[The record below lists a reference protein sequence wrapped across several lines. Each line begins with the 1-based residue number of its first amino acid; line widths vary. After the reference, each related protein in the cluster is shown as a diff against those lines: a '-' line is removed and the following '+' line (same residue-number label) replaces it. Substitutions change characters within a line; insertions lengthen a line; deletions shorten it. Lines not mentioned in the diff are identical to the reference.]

1 MPSILFATN
10 SDKLS
15 GGNRQLALAA
25 NALAA
30 SGHTVTVIAPTGRK
44 LGGTL
49 DAAVACIPSGPRLG
63 LLQARRILAHTQPD
77 VVHCFHSR
85 VYKAFLFAKLLGARF
100 RLFLNRGVVFVPGS
114 FPLFFLPQLDG
125 IICNSEAAATVLRRL
140 WIPQRKIHRV
150 PNAIAMP
157 EGCPN
162 PATRPSPPWVTFV
175 GGTKPY
181 KGLDIFLRAMASL
194 ARRRRDFAVHVV
206 GTHADSRWEALLGP
220 AVERTCFHGAVAHAE
235 VLRVL
240 SATSI
245 FVLASRQESQ
255 PNALLEAMACGAAPV
270 ATAVGGVPEILTHG
284 RDGILTTPEDP
295 EAIAQAVGRL
305 LDVPSERL
313 LLATAA
319 QRRAGDFSVP
329 TRTAR
334 LLAIYGLD
342 GGEE

>member
-1 MPSILFATN
+1 VPSILFATN

-30 SGHTVTVIAPTGRK
+30 GGHSVAVVAPTGRK
-44 LGGTL
+44 LSGTL
-49 DAAVACIPSGPRLG
+49 DAAVTCIPSGPRLS
-63 LLQARRILAHTQPD
+63 LAQVRRILADIRPD

-85 VYKAFLFAKLLGARF
+85 VYKAFLLAKLLGARF

-125 IICNSEAAATVLRRL
+125 LICNSEAAATVLRRL
-140 WIPQRKIHRV
+140 WIPKRKIHV
-150 PNAIAMP
+150 IPNAIAIP
-157 EGCPN
+157 EGCPD

-181 KGLDIFLRAMASL
+181 KGLDVFLSAMASL
-194 ARRRRDFAVHVV
+194 AQRRRDFAVHVV
-206 GTHADSRWEALLGP
+206 GTRADPRWEALLGP
-220 AVERTCFHGAVAHAE
+220 ALERTRFHGAVAHAE

-284 RDGILTTPEDP
+284 RDGILVASEDP
-295 EAIAQAVGRL
+295 EAMAQAVGRL
-305 LDVPSERL
+305 LDVPSERI

-319 QRRAGDFSVP
+319 QRRAEDFSVP
-329 TRTAR
+329 TRVAR

-342 GGEE
+342 GAEK